1 MTLNF
6 CNWYE
11 IASTMD
17 MDQSKLSPSSPR
29 LPVCGSVQSDLLVG
43 LDWTEPY
50 PGPGSTGL
58 VESLGKI
65 EPHGTIYRS
74 CHAGG
79 NNRC

>member
-1 MTLNF
+1 MSLKF

-17 MDQSKLSPSSPR
+17 LDQSKLIPSSPR

-50 PGPGSTGL
+50 AGPGSTGL
-58 VESLGKI
+58 VESLPAMI
-65 EPHGTIYRS
+65 T
-74 CHAGG
+74 A
-79 NNRC
+79 